1 MGLRNSGTQLR
12 WAIHRACPS
21 HFCEQCEQ
29 NASKRRACPRRLSF
43 GCVPAAA
50 PRPIFAAAPPAGSP
64 PPAARLPDGLAL
76 KLHPSCSNTSTPSRR
91 TSLQLSYV
99 NSLPTRKRSSSSD
112 RLTPTRLRSVDSRE
126 IAKDGVLPLE
136 KPVPEHSN
144 REEGVFIRRDEHA
157 RASYGAGIC
166 TQSLGRHS
174 SECVPGVYIRSR
186 REQVL
191 RCTTRTVGFTFLL
204 RKL

>member
-1 MGLRNSGTQLR
+1 MGNTSCVSVTLLRAVRAKREQTPSLSPPTFVRLR
-12 WAIHRACPS
+12 ARRRPPPD
-21 HFCEQCEQ
+21 FC
-29 NASKRRACPRRLSF
+29 RRPPRRQ
-43 GCVPAAA
+43 
-50 PRPIFAAAPPAGSP
+50 
-64 PPAARLPDGLAL
+64 PAARGPTA
-76 KLHPSCSNTSTPSRR
+76 RR
-91 TSLQLSYV
+91 TRSEVAPIMLEHVDAEQKDKLAALLRQLAPHSQAIV
-99 NSLPTRKRSSSSD
+99 IVRSSDSA
-112 RLTPTRLRSVDSRE
+112 TRLRSVDSRE

>member
-1 MGLRNSGTQLR
+1 MGNTSCVSVTLLRAVRAKREQTPSLSPPTFVRLR
-12 WAIHRACPS
+12 A
-21 HFCEQCEQ
+21 
-29 NASKRRACPRRLSF
+29 RRRPPRRQ
-43 GCVPAAA
+43 
-50 PRPIFAAAPPAGSP
+50 
-64 PPAARLPDGLAL
+64 PAARGPTA
-76 KLHPSCSNTSTPSRR
+76 RR
-91 TSLQLSYV
+91 TRSEVAPIMLEHVDAEQKDKLAALLRQLAPHSQAIV
-99 NSLPTRKRSSSSD
+99 IVRSSDSA
-112 RLTPTRLRSVDSRE
+112 TRLRSVDSRE